1 MMPGPELQG
10 QVAVVTGAGRGIGLA
25 VARRFAESGAAVVI
39 ADISAERG
47 EASVSAL
54 SAEGFDAHF
63 LPLDVTDAGAVDT
76 VAQQVAAELGRLD
89 IWVNNAGLAEHGP
102 SLDVTPAA
110 WNRSISIMLSGAF
123 YGCQSAGRIMIEQGG
138 GSIINVASV
147 NGLVAQA
154 GRAAYCAAK
163 AGVIRLTEVLAAEWA
178 ASRVRVNAVAPS
190 VFPTD
195 LVLAALKAGAATL
208 DGYVDRTPAGR
219 LGELSEL
226 TGAFLFLA
234 SPVSDYI
241 TGQTL
246 RVDGGWVSDHYL

>member
-1 MMPGPELQG
+1 MSGPGQLQG
-10 QVAVVTGAGRGIGLA
+10 RVAVVTGAGRGIGLA
-25 VARRFAESGAAVVI
+25 IARCFGRQGAVVVI
-39 ADISAERG
+39 ADISAERATAAV
-47 EASVSAL
+47 ASLAGAGITARFHL
-54 SAEGFDAHF
+54 
-63 LPLDVTDAGAVDT
+63 LDVTDSDAVEEVARHAAG
-76 VAQQVAAELGRLD
+76 EWGRLD

-102 SLDVTPAA
+102 SVAVTPRA
-110 WNRSISIMLSGAF
+110 WQRSIDIMLSGSF
-123 YGCQSAGRIMIEQGG
+123 YGCQSAGRIMLAQGS

-178 ASRVRVNAVAPS
+178 VEGVRVNAVAPS

-195 LVLAALKAGAATL
+195 LVVAALQAGAATL
-208 DGYVDRTPAGR
+208 EGYVRRTPAAR
-219 LGELSEL
+219 LGDLDEL
-226 TGAFLFLA
+226 TTAFLFLA
-234 SPVSDYI
+234 SDASTYV